1 MKKKISISS
10 ILVYAI
16 IIICVLVT
24 VIPFINIIAVS
35 FSSYE
40 AYLDNPMRLL
50 PKDLNLS
57 AYKEILGHNLLYSS
71 YMNTIVVTICTIFLS
86 LFIYVTGAYSLS
98 RKGLKGKG
106 FFMTLIVFTMMFNGG
121 IVPNYY
127 LIKSLN
133 LYNSLWALIFT
144 GAFSAFNLIL
154 MKNFF
159 ESLPNALIEAA
170 KVDGANEPTI
180 LFRIVLPL
188 SKPILATIALY
199 TAVGSW
205 NNFFNAV
212 IYIKDTSKWPL
223 MLLLREIIMG
233 ASMQEIASGGNIL
246 ETADKTQPIMLQYA
260 TLLIVMVPILCIYP
274 FLQKHFV
281 KGVTVGAVKG

>member
-1 MKKKISISS
+1 MKKKFSFSTMLIYFIV
-10 ILVYAI
+10 IV
-16 IIICVLVT
+16 CVLVT
-24 VIPFINIIAVS
+24 VLPFVNIIAVS

-40 AYLDNPMRLL
+40 AYLENPMRLI
-50 PKDLNLS
+50 PKGFNVS
-57 AYKEILGHNLLYSS
+57 AYRDILNHNMLYSS
-71 YMNTIVVTICTIFLS
+71 YGNTIIVTVCTMFLS
-86 LFIYVTGAYSLS
+86 LFMYATCAYPLS
-98 RKGLKGKG
+98 RKHLKGKG
-106 FFMTLIVFTMMFNGG
+106 IIMGGIVFTMMFSGG

-127 LIKSLN
+127 LIKSIH
-133 LYNSLWALIFT
+133 LYDTLWALIFS

-154 MKNFF
+154 VKNFF
-159 ESLPNALIEAA
+159 ETLPEALFDAA
-170 KVDGANEPTI
+170 KVDGANDPMI

-233 ASMQEIASGGNIL
+233 ATMQEIAGGGDIL
-246 ETADKTQPIMLQYA
+246 ESAQQTQPIMLQYA
-260 TLLIVMVPILCIYP
+260 TLLIVMVPILCVYP

-281 KGVTVGAVKG
+281 KGMTVGAVKG

>member
-1 MKKKISISS
+1 MKKKINISS
-10 ILVYAI
+10 ILIYSIVVL
-16 IIICVLVT
+16 CVLVT
-24 VIPFINIIAVS
+24 ILPFINIIAVS

-40 AYLDNPMRLL
+40 AYLDNPMRLI
-50 PKDLNLS
+50 PKNLNLS
-57 AYKEILGHNLLYSS
+57 AYKEILGNKLLYSS
-71 YMNTIVVTICTIFLS
+71 YTNTIIVTICTIFLS

-106 FFMTLIVFTMMFNGG
+106 IFMTLIVFTMMFNGG

-144 GAFSAFNLIL
+144 GSFSAFNLIL

-159 ESLPNALIEAA
+159 ESLPTALIEAA
-170 KVDGANEPTI
+170 KIDGAMEPTI

-223 MLLLREIIMG
+223 MLLLREIVMG
-233 ASMQEIASGGNIL
+233 ASMQEIAAGGNIL

-260 TLLIVMVPILCIYP
+260 TLLIVMVPILCVYP
-274 FLQKHFV
+274 FLQKYFV

>member
-71 YMNTIVVTICTIFLS
+71 YVNTIVVTICTIFLS

>member
-1 MKKKISISS
+1 MKKRLSFST
-10 ILVYAI
+10 ILIYLIVTL
-16 IIICVLVT
+16 CVLAT
-24 VIPFINIIAVS
+24 LLPFINIIAVS

-40 AYLDNPMRLL
+40 AYLDNPMRLI
-50 PKDLNLS
+50 PKGLNVS

-71 YMNTIVVTICTIFLS
+71 YLNTIIITVSTIFLS

-106 FFMTLIVFTMMFNGG
+106 IFMTAIVFTMMFNGG
-121 IVPNYY
+121 TIPNYY
-127 LIKSLN
+127 LIRTLN
-133 LYNSLWALIFT
+133 LYNSLWALIFM

-154 MKNFF
+154 VKNFF
-159 ESLPNALIEAA
+159 ESLPDALIEAA
-170 KVDGANEPTI
+170 KIDGASEPRI
-180 LFRIVLPL
+180 LARIVLPI

-212 IYIKDTSKWPL
+212 IYIKDTDKWPL

-233 ASMQEIASGGNIL
+233 ASMQEIAAGGNIL

-260 TLLIVMVPILCIYP
+260 TLLIVMVPILCVYP